1 MFHEISPEFLCHLL
15 FGIAVRLAV
24 RLEQRQTRHSTR
36 ISKPAD
42 NLQINDILIDTF
54 ESSILND
61 LGRCPIL
68 LTFDAAMPK
77 FCKTK
82 LYKARPKALSDALN
96 LQLSFDASAAA

>member
-1 MFHEISPEFLCHLL
+1 M
-15 FGIAVRLAV
+15 
-24 RLEQRQTRHSTR
+24 QTRHSTR

-42 NLQINDILIDTF
+42 YLQIKDILIDTF

-68 LTFDAAMPK
+68 ITFDAAMPK

-82 LYKARPKALSDALN
+82 LYKARSKALSDALN